1 MEITVVR
8 HGQSESNRSGLWQG
22 QGDSPL
28 SEEGRLQ
35 AGALAYR
42 LDGHHYDL
50 VVSSDLQRAV
60 HTAEALGYEPEI
72 DPTWRELDIGT
83 WEGRAQE
90 DVAAD
95 DPDTLAAVRRG
106 EDVKLGGGESL
117 AEFDARVGAA
127 FETLQARLDP
137 DHRAMVVAH
146 GGVIASLTRYVLGQA
161 RSFWSGFGPLEN
173 TSLTHFRVHDS
184 GPMLISYNDAT
195 HLGPLNRWTQER
207 HDDGNTLLTLIRH
220 GQTDANIDDRWQ
232 GVTDGELTIDGRAQ
246 AAALA
251 DWYPGLDTLY
261 TSPLQRAQDTAA
273 ALADVLGVQVE
284 HHDGVIEMDL
294 GEWEDLTTPRIQTEW
309 AHLWE
314 QIYDRGED
322 LPRGTTGESL
332 TATAARMEAALQEL
346 AHRHAGA
353 KVGVVSHG
361 GAIRS
366 YVLDLLDIG
375 HAGRDRL
382 AFVDNT
388 AVTHILI
395 SEDSATIADYNV
407 APHLE

>member
-35 AGALAYR
+35 AGALGYR
-42 LDGHHYDL
+42 LAGHHYDL
-50 VVSSDLQRAV
+50 VIASDLQRAV
-60 HTAEALGYEPEI
+60 HTAQALGHEPEV
-72 DPTWRELDIGT
+72 DPAWRELDIGT
-83 WEGRAQE
+83 WEGRSQE
-90 DVAAD
+90 DVAAE
-95 DPDTLAAVRRG
+95 DPDVLAAVRKG

-117 AEFDARVGAA
+117 AEFDARVGAV
-127 FETLQARLDP
+127 FEKLQARLDP
-137 DHRAMVVAH
+137 DDRALVVAH
-146 GGVIASLTRYVLGQA
+146 GGVIASLTRHVLGQA

-173 TSLTHFRVHDS
+173 TSLTHFRVYPS

-195 HLGPLNRWTQER
+195 HLGPINRWTQER
-207 HDDGNTLLTLIRH
+207 HDEGNTLLTLIRH

-232 GVTDGELTIDGRAQ
+232 GITDGELTLDGRAQ

-251 DWYPGLDTLY
+251 EWYPGLDTLY
-261 TSPLQRAQDTAA
+261 SSPLRRAQDTAA
-273 ALADVLGVQVE
+273 ALADVLGVEVE
-284 HHDGVIEMDL
+284 NHHGFIEMDL
-294 GEWEDLTTPRIQTEW
+294 GEWEDLTTPTIQTEW
-309 AHLWE
+309 AQLWE
-314 QIYDRGED
+314 QIYEHGED

-332 TATAARMEAALQEL
+332 TGTAARMEAALQEL

-395 SEDSATIADYNV
+395 GEDSATIADYNV

>member
-35 AGALAYR
+35 AGALKYR
-42 LDGHHYDL
+42 LEGRTYD
-50 VVSSDLQRAV
+50 VVAASDLSRAV
-60 HTAEALGYEPEI
+60 DTAELLGYEPEI

-83 WEGRAQE
+83 WEGRSRE
-90 DVAAD
+90 DVEVD
-95 DPDTLAAVRRG
+95 DGELLAAVRDG
-106 EDVKLGGGESL
+106 QDVKMGGGESL
-117 AEFDARVGAA
+117 YEFDRRVIGV
-127 FETLQARLDP
+127 FERLMERLGP
-137 DHRAMVVAH
+137 DDRALVVAH
-146 GGVIASLTRYVLGQA
+146 GGVIASLTRHVLG
-161 RSFWSGFGPLEN
+161 RPPGFRPGLGPLEN
-173 TSLTHFRVHDS
+173 TSLTHFRVYDS

-195 HLGPLNRWTQER
+195 HLGPINRWTQER
-207 HDDGNTLLTLIRH
+207 HDEGDTLLTLIRH

-232 GVTDGELTIDGRAQ
+232 GVTDGMLTLDGRAQ

-251 DWYPGLDTLY
+251 DWYPGLDSLY
-261 TSPLQRAQDTAA
+261 SSPLRRAQDTAS
-273 ALADVLGVQVE
+273 ALADVLGVEVE
-284 HHDGVIEMDL
+284 NHDGVTEMDL
-294 GEWEDLTTPRIQTEW
+294 GEWEDQTTQTIKDEW

-322 LPRGTTGESL
+322 LPRGSSGESL
-332 TATAARMEAALQEL
+332 TSTAARMEAALQEL

-361 GAIRS
+361 GTIRA
-366 YVLDLLDIG
+366 YVLDLLGIG
-375 HAGRDRL
+375 HEGRDRL

-388 AVTHILI
+388 AVTHVLI
-395 SEDSATIADYNV
+395 GEGSATIADYNV

>member
-35 AGALAYR
+35 AGALKYR
-42 LDGHHYDL
+42 LEGRRYD
-50 VVSSDLQRAV
+50 VVAASDLSRAAD
-60 HTAEALGYEPEI
+60 TGELLGYEPVI

-83 WEGRAQE
+83 WEGRSRE
-90 DVAAD
+90 DVEID
-95 DPDTLAAVRRG
+95 DGELLAAVRDG
-106 EDVKLGGGESL
+106 QDVKMGGGESL
-117 AEFDARVGAA
+117 YEFDRRVIGA
-127 FETLQARLDP
+127 FERLMERLGP
-137 DHRAMVVAH
+137 DDRALVVAH
-146 GGVIASLTRYVLGQA
+146 GGVIASLTRHVLG
-161 RSFWSGFGPLEN
+161 RPPGFRPGLGPLEN
-173 TSLTHFRVHDS
+173 TSLTHFRVYDS

-195 HLGPLNRWTQER
+195 HLGPINRWTQER
-207 HDDGNTLLTLIRH
+207 HDEGDTLLTLIRH

-232 GVTDGELTIDGRAQ
+232 GVTDGMLTLDGRAQ

-251 DWYPGLDTLY
+251 DWYPGLDSLY
-261 TSPLQRAQDTAA
+261 SSPLRRAQDTAS
-273 ALADVLGVQVE
+273 ALADVLGVEVE
-284 HHDGVIEMDL
+284 NHDGVTEMDL
-294 GEWEDLTTPRIQTEW
+294 GEWEDQTTQTIKDEW

-322 LPRGTTGESL
+322 LPRGSSGESL
-332 TATAARMEAALQEL
+332 TSTAARMEAALQEL

-361 GAIRS
+361 GTIRA
-366 YVLDLLDIG
+366 YVLDLLGIG
-375 HAGRDRL
+375 HEGRDRL

-388 AVTHILI
+388 AVTHVLI
-395 SEDSATIADYNV
+395 GEGSATIADYNV